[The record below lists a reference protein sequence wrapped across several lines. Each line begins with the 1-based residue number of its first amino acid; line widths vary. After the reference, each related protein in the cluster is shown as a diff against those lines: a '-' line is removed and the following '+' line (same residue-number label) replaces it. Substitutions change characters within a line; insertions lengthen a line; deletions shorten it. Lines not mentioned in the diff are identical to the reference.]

1 MKQIILL
8 LILTLSLLAFT
19 TSAQDTDKKTA
30 YFSANVSSY
39 SSPQSYGP
47 SRNERQSRFGGGLG
61 FGINLYHNVYFY
73 GKATYIARSD
83 FTGIYD
89 NNHYKTEFN
98 ISENLSMVN
107 ASIAQLV
114 VNGGIQYNI
123 ILSKELMIGVLGGIT
138 YSLVD
143 QEARLFS
150 GELVQRID
158 YQSFYG
164 YFGGVSAEKSF
175 KDSDFSMFAEAIYNY
190 IDDNSVYFR
199 NVFSGMNFTIG
210 GRYYFVGH

>member
-1 MKQIILL
+1 MKQINLL
-8 LILTLSLLAFT
+8 LLVSLLLLAVT
-19 TSAQDTDKKTA
+19 ASAQDTNKRTA

-39 SSPQSYGP
+39 NSPQSYGP
-47 SRNERQSRFGGGLG
+47 SRNEGSSRIGGGIG
-61 FGINLYHNVYFY
+61 VGIHLIENIYLY
-73 GKATYIARSD
+73 GKATYIGKSN

-89 NNHYKTEFN
+89 NNYYKTEFN

-107 ASIAQLV
+107 ASISQLV

-123 ILSKELMIGVLGGIT
+123 NLSKQLLIGVLGGIT

-143 QEARLFS
+143 QEARLYS
-150 GELVQRID
+150 GELVQKID

-164 YFGGVSAEKSF
+164 YFGGLSVEKSF
-175 KDSDFSMFAEAIYNY
+175 KDSEFSMFAEAIYNY
-190 IDDNSVYFR
+190 IDDKSAYFR

-210 GRYYFVGH
+210 GRYYFVGR

>member
-8 LILTLSLLAFT
+8 FIASFLILAVSA
-19 TSAQDTDKKTA
+19 SAQNTNERTA
-30 YFSANVSSY
+30 YFSANLSAY
-39 SSPQSYGP
+39 SAPQSYGP
-47 SRNERQSRFGGGLG
+47 SRNEGSSRIGGGIG
-61 FGINLYHNVYFY
+61 FGMNLFHNVFLY
-73 GKATYIARSD
+73 GKASYVARSN

-89 NNHYKTEFN
+89 NNSYKTEIN

-107 ASIAQLV
+107 ASMAQFI

-123 ILSKELMIGVLGGIT
+123 QFSKELSAGILGGVT

-143 QEARLFS
+143 QETRLFS
-150 GELVQRID
+150 GELVQKID

-164 YFGGVSAEKSF
+164 YFGGASVEKSF
-175 KDSDFSMFAEAIYNY
+175 KDSEFSMFAEAIYNY
-190 IDDNSVYFR
+190 IDDKSAYFR
-199 NVFSGMNFTIG
+199 NLFSGMNFTIG